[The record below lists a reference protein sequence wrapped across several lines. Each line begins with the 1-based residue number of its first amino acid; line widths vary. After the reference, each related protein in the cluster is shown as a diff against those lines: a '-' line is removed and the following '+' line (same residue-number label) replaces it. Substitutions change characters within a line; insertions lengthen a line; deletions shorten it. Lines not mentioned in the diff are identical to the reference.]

1 MCKPE
6 GKNEVIGM
14 KKGLWHENITDDD
27 SLEIIT
33 TEVEDLEN
41 DQLSASEAGFLQG
54 YEEEEAYEHYGE

>member
-1 MCKPE
+1 
-6 GKNEVIGM
+6 M